1 MSPDDP
7 VCGAAMMGNRVSI
20 AQAARAFRRA
30 RGGNVAMLSAFMVPA
45 ILGLAGVAID
55 LQNTVR
61 QKAKVQASLDSAVL
75 AGALSRQTGVSAAEV
90 TVDVARYARTMFDE
104 QGGGLDCDPVAVSF
118 DETNYDIMGR
128 VQCRQQ
134 TYLAGLLGHDEV
146 TFNVRSTST
155 YGVGRLDVAFIFDV
169 SGSMNQLN
177 RLNQLK
183 TAASA
188 AFDELLPDNNPLEGT
203 VRLAITSYN
212 HAVNA
217 GPYINAVTDT
227 VTLGDDSS
235 NANAQSRYNT
245 YNTSRMIDQSTG
257 RRFFYYQRGICNS
270 WGTCGRNSSY
280 TWNTVRRFFDQ
291 TNLKD
296 QCIHERTGAHAA
308 TDAAPGPGHWLGAG
322 NPRWNFT
329 GWSTAKYDGWM
340 NVESQGATGYSVGA
354 YQGRHGTCMP
364 SGPVPLTD
372 DKAALKAHV
381 NALIAEGGTA
391 GHLGIAW
398 GWYLVSP
405 EWAGIWPE
413 ASEPLPYLEPQTS
426 KAIIL
431 MTDGEFNVHH
441 PTSGK
446 TSFAQSM
453 DLCDAMKASTR
464 RIQIYTVGF
473 QVPGNAER
481 TGDGRTILEYC
492 ATSPSHVFSAAS
504 GEELLQVYRNIARS
518 ISELRLKQ

>member
-1 MSPDDP
+1 
-7 VCGAAMMGNRVSI
+7 MGSKVRF
-20 AQAARAFRRA
+20 AQAIAAFRVA
-30 RGGNVAMLSAFMVPA
+30 QHGNVAMLSAFLIPA
-45 ILGLAGVAID
+45 ILGLAGIAVD

-61 QKAKVQASLDSAVL
+61 QKVKVQASLDSAVL
-75 AGALSRQTGVSAAEV
+75 AGALSRQTGVTAA
-90 TVDVARYARTMFDE
+90 DVAIDVDRYARAMIDE
-104 QGGGLDCDPVAVSF
+104 QGGGLKCTPVAVSF
-118 DETNYDIMGR
+118 DETNYDITGAVR
-128 VQCRQQ
+128 CQQQ
-134 TYLAGLLGHDEV
+134 TYLASLLGHDEV
-146 TFNVRSTST
+146 EFNVRSTST

-203 VRLAITSYN
+203 VRLAIASYN
-212 HAVNA
+212 HSLNA

-227 VTLGDDSS
+227 VTLGPDSS
-235 NANAQSRYNT
+235 NSNAQNRYNSH
-245 YNTSRMIDQSTG
+245 NTSRMVDQATG
-257 RRFFYYQRGICNS
+257 RRFFYHQRGACTS
-270 WGTCGRNSSY
+270 WDTCGRNSSY
-280 TWNTVRRFFDQ
+280 TWNTVRRFFDD
-291 TNLKD
+291 TGLSD
-296 QCIHERTGAHAA
+296 RCVHERTGAQAA
-308 TDAAPGPGHWLGAG
+308 TDLAPGTGRWLGAG
-322 NPRWNFT
+322 NPRWNFS
-329 GWSTAKYDGWM
+329 GWSTSKYDGWM
-340 NVESQGATGYSVGA
+340 NVENQGATGYGVGA

-372 DKAALKAHV
+372 DKVALKAHV
-381 NALIAEGGTA
+381 NALVAEGGTA

-405 EWAGIWPE
+405 DWAGIWPS

-426 KAIIL
+426 KAVIL
-431 MTDGEFNVHH
+431 MTDGEFNIQH
-441 PTSGK
+441 PTAAKS
-446 TSFAQSM
+446 SFAQSM
-453 DLCDAMKASTR
+453 DLCDAMKASSR

-473 QVPGNAER
+473 QVPGNVQR

-504 GEELLQVYRNIARS
+504 GEELLQVYRSIARS